1 MSEWVLAGKTF
12 TTSELQTS
20 IRLRDSEGSNALVK
34 HLLAEKAENSP
45 NSIAL
50 TVIDT
55 LKKSHKFSQKK
66 NPNFSHVPDSLFEES
81 YNDALLAIYVRIE
94 KFDSGKASLNT
105 WIDKIFYWT
114 FLTNYRKWQA
124 DKQNI
129 SNPSI
134 DDEEKNPLLGLPETT
149 GGDMEESIW
158 QDDILVTAYKNLSD
172 RDRIL
177 LHYNQVGLTPTQM
190 VEEGYLTGVSV
201 NAVRVNLFEAR
212 KRFKKELSRAGWKI

>member
-34 HLLAEKAENSP
+34 HLLTEKAENSP

-177 LHYNQVGLTPTQM
+177 LHYNRVGLTPTQM

-201 NAVRVNLFEAR
+201 NAVTVNLFEAR